1 MTMKKNNT
9 FEEFA
14 AALAEGD
21 SFAIFPHVDP
31 DGDALGASVALA
43 LALFSIGKNVKILID
58 EAENGGFDIKEELLF
73 IDGKKQFFTVDS
85 SFVAEKT
92 YGIMMDCGEI
102 SRISGR
108 SNRDEV
114 FKKCNKTFCLD
125 HHASSTPLADFNV
138 IVPETAAT
146 CQLIWELFKA
156 LKKYGLIVDK
166 AMAEAVYVGILTDTG
181 GFRYSNTSA
190 ETHIIA
196 SEIFALGADHY
207 AISKQVFESNPLR
220 SMELKFAAMGVADFS
235 CGNRV
240 AITYVDSKMLKSAGA
255 TLKDSDGIVE
265 ELRNIDSV
273 EVACLCKEQADG
285 SVKVSMRSKTSVD
298 VSKIGMKFSGGG
310 HKRAAGCTIQKPIA
324 EAVKLMKSELKAA
337 VEAEYSGII
346 NINKSQNMT
355 SHDVVA
361 IIRKKLGI
369 KRVGH
374 TGTLDPMAT
383 GVLPVA
389 IGNAT
394 RFIEYLDKDAKTYVA
409 GVKLG
414 IMTDTL
420 DIWGE
425 RLDERSNSSKI
436 DLDAELI
443 SKAIQR
449 FKGVIEQEPP
459 MYSAIKVDGQKLYE
473 YARKQQEVEI
483 PTRQVVIFD
492 IEYIDKGN
500 KKCLEKLTGITDEIV
515 GARDE
520 LNGNGD
526 DTTNLI
532 AGPNNIRPD
541 DESDFYIRVE
551 CSRGTYIR
559 SLIRDI
565 GRELATDAVMSFLVR
580 TKSGEFSITD
590 ACNIDYIKTLE
601 AKVIKE
607 FIDPIDSKINY
618 MGSIILNASDS
629 IKFQNG
635 GKVSLNNIQKEEP
648 EISYSNGNKD
658 VYLIYESTANDFL
671 GTGRIVEGKYLKAEK
686 VLPR

>member
-9 FEEFA
+9 FQEFA
-14 AALAEGD
+14 AALVEGD
-21 SFAIFPHVDP
+21 EFAIFPHVDP

-43 LALFSIGKNVKILID
+43 LALSSIDKNVKILID
-58 EAENGGFDIKEELLF
+58 EAEDGGLDIKEELLF

-85 SFVAEKT
+85 SFVAENT

-108 SNRDEV
+108 LNRDEV
-114 FKKCNKTFCLD
+114 FKKCNKIFCLD

-138 IVPETAAT
+138 IIPETAAT
-146 CQLIWELFKA
+146 CQLVWQLFKA
-156 LKKYGLIVDK
+156 LQKYGLIVDK

-196 SEIFALGADHY
+196 SEIFSLGADHY

-220 SMELKFAAMGVADFS
+220 SMKLKFAAMGVADFS

-285 SVKVSMRSKTSVD
+285 SIKVSMRSKTSID

-310 HKRAAGCTIQKPIA
+310 HKRAAGCTIHKPIA

-369 KRVGH
+369 KKVGH

-394 RFIEYLDKDAKTYVA
+394 RFIEYLDKDVKTYVA

-414 IMTDTL
+414 MMTDTL

-425 RLDERSNSSKI
+425 VDPDSRNSNKI
-436 DLDAELI
+436 DFDTELI
-443 SKAIQR
+443 IKTIQK

-459 MYSAIKVDGQKLYE
+459 MYSAIKVDGKKLYE
-473 YARKQQEVEI
+473 YARNEQEVEI
-483 PTRQVVIFD
+483 PTRQVKIFD

-500 KKCLEKLTGITDEIV
+500 KKYLEELTGIRT
-515 GARDE
+515 E
-520 LNGNGD
+520 LTSTCD
-526 DTTNLI
+526 DPSSMI
-532 AGPNNIRPD
+532 AGTKNIRPD
-541 DESDFYIRVE
+541 DESDFYIKVK
-551 CSRGTYIR
+551 CSRGTYVR

-565 GRELATDAVMSFLVR
+565 GRELGADAVMSFLVR
-580 TKSGEFSITD
+580 TKSGEFSIRD
-590 ACNIDYIKTLE
+590 ACNIDDIKTLD
-601 AKVIKE
+601 AKEIKD
-607 FIDPIDSKINY
+607 FIAPMDSKINY
-618 MGSIILNASDS
+618 MGSIILNTSDS

-635 GKVSLNNIQKEEP
+635 GKVSLKNIQKEETR
-648 EISYSNGNKD
+648 ISSSNEDGD

-671 GTGRIVEGKYLKAEK
+671 GTGRIIEGKYLKTEK

>member
-14 AALAEGD
+14 AALVAGD
-21 SFAIFPHVDP
+21 EFAIFPHVDP

-43 LALFSIGKNVKILID
+43 LALSSIGKNVKILID
-58 EAENGGFDIKEELLF
+58 EAEDGGLDIKEELLF
-73 IDGKKQFFTVDS
+73 IDGEKQFFTVDS
-85 SFVAEKT
+85 SFVDEKT
-92 YGIMMDCGEI
+92 YGVMMDCGEI
-102 SRISGR
+102 SRIAGR

-114 FKKCNKTFCLD
+114 FKKCSKTFCLD

-138 IVPETAAT
+138 IRPETAAT
-146 CQLIWELFKA
+146 CQLVWHLFEA
-156 LKKYGLIVDK
+156 LQKYGLIVDK

-220 SMELKFAAMGVADFS
+220 SMKLKFAAMGVTDFS

-285 SVKVSMRSKTSVD
+285 SVKVSMRSKTSID

-310 HKRAAGCTIQKPIA
+310 HKRAAGCTIHKPIA
-324 EAVKLMKSELKAA
+324 EAVKMMKSELKAA
-337 VEAEYSGII
+337 VEAECSGII
-346 NINKSQNMT
+346 NINKSPNMT

-369 KRVGH
+369 KKVGH

-420 DIWGE
+420 DVWGE
-425 RLDERSNSSKI
+425 SVHDSRNINKI
-436 DLDAELI
+436 DFDTELI
-443 SKAIQR
+443 IKTIQK

-459 MYSAIKVDGQKLYE
+459 MYSAIKVDGKKLYE
-473 YARKQQEVEI
+473 YARKEQEVEI
-483 PTRQVVIFD
+483 PKRQIEIFD
-492 IEYIDKGN
+492 IEYIDN
-500 KKCLEKLTGITDEIV
+500 DKKKYLNEWTGCADEVTGI
-515 GARDE
+515 RS
-520 LNGNGD
+520 D
-526 DTTNLI
+526 D
-532 AGPNNIRPD
+532 D
-541 DESDFYIRVE
+541 SDFYIRVE

-565 GRELATDAVMSFLVR
+565 GCELGTDAVMSFLVR
-580 TKSGEFSITD
+580 TKSGEFSISD
-590 ACNIDYIKTLE
+590 AWDIDE
-601 AKVIKE
+601 IKE
-607 FIDPIDSKINY
+607 LDSNQIKNLIVPIDSKINN
-618 MGSIILNASDS
+618 MGRILLEDSDS

-635 GKVSLNNIQKEEP
+635 GKVSLKNIKREEV
-648 EISYSNGNKD
+648 ETSSQDKD
-658 VYLIYESTANDFL
+658 RILYLIYDSLNKDFL
-671 GTGRIVEGKYLKAEK
+671 GTGRIVDGKYLKTEK

>member
-1 MTMKKNNT
+1 MTMKKTNT

-14 AALAEGD
+14 AALVEGD
-21 SFAIFPHVDP
+21 EFAIFPHVDP

-43 LALFSIGKNVKILID
+43 LALSSIDKNVKILID
-58 EAENGGFDIKEELLF
+58 EAEDGGLDIKEELLF

-85 SFVAEKT
+85 SFVAENT

-138 IVPETAAT
+138 IIPETAAT
-146 CQLIWELFKA
+146 CQLVWQLFKA
-156 LKKYGLIVDK
+156 LQKYGLIVDK

-196 SEIFALGADHY
+196 SEIFSLGADHY

-220 SMELKFAAMGVADFS
+220 SMKLKFAAMGVADFS

-285 SVKVSMRSKTSVD
+285 SVKVSMRSKTSID

-310 HKRAAGCTIQKPIA
+310 HKRAAGCTIHKPIA
-324 EAVKLMKSELKAA
+324 EAVKMMKSELKAA
-337 VEAEYSGII
+337 VEAECSGII
-346 NINKSQNMT
+346 NINKSPNMT

-369 KRVGH
+369 KKVGH

-420 DIWGE
+420 DVWGE
-425 RLDERSNSSKI
+425 SVHDSRYINKI
-436 DLDAELI
+436 DFDTELI
-443 SKAIQR
+443 IKTIQK

-459 MYSAIKVDGQKLYE
+459 MYSAIKVDGKKLYE
-473 YARKQQEVEI
+473 YARKEEEVEI
-483 PTRQVVIFD
+483 PKRKIKIFD

-500 KKCLEKLTGITDEIV
+500 KKYLEELTGIRT
-515 GARDE
+515 E
-520 LNGNGD
+520 LTGIAD
-526 DTTNLI
+526 DPSSMI
-532 AGPNNIRPD
+532 AGTKNIRPD

-551 CSRGTYIR
+551 CSRGTYVR

-565 GRELATDAVMSFLVR
+565 GRELGTDAVMSYLVR
-580 TKSGEFSITD
+580 TKSGEFSIRD
-590 ACNIDYIKTLE
+590 ASNIDE
-601 AKVIKE
+601 IKE
-607 FIDPIDSKINY
+607 LDLNKIKDFIVPIDSKINY
-618 MGSIILNASDS
+618 MGRILLEDSDS

-635 GKVSLNNIQKEEP
+635 GKVSLNNIQKEETK
-648 EISYSNGNKD
+648 ISSSNGNED
-658 VYLIYESTANDFL
+658 ENIYLIYESIANDFL
-671 GTGRIVEGKYLKAEK
+671 GTGRIVDGKYLKAEK

>member
-1 MTMKKNNT
+1 MTMKKTNT

-14 AALAEGD
+14 AALVEGD
-21 SFAIFPHVDP
+21 EFAIFPHVDP

-43 LALFSIGKNVKILID
+43 LALSSIGKNVKILID
-58 EAENGGFDIKEELLF
+58 EAEDGGLDIKEELLF
-73 IDGKKQFFTVDS
+73 IDGKKQFFTVYS
-85 SFVAEKT
+85 SFVDEKT
-92 YGIMMDCGEI
+92 YGVMMDCGEI
-102 SRISGR
+102 SRIAGR
-108 SNRDEV
+108 SNRDQV

-138 IVPETAAT
+138 IIPETAAT
-146 CQLIWELFKA
+146 CQLVWQLFKA
-156 LKKYGLIVDK
+156 LQKYGLIVDK

-207 AISKQVFESNPLR
+207 AISKQVFESNPFR
-220 SMELKFAAMGVADFS
+220 SMKLKFAAMGVANFS

-273 EVACLCKEQADG
+273 EIACLCKEQADG
-285 SVKVSMRSKTSVD
+285 SVKVSMRSKTSID

-310 HKRAAGCTIQKPIA
+310 HKRAAGCTIHKPIA
-324 EAVKLMKSELKAA
+324 EAVKMMKSELKAA
-337 VEAEYSGII
+337 VEAECSGII
-346 NINKSQNMT
+346 NINKSPNMT

-369 KRVGH
+369 KKVGH

-420 DIWGE
+420 DVWGE
-425 RLDERSNSSKI
+425 SVRDSRNINKI
-436 DLDAELI
+436 DFDTELI
-443 SKAIQR
+443 IKTIQK

-459 MYSAIKVDGQKLYE
+459 MYSAIKVDGKKLYE
-473 YARKQQEVEI
+473 YARKEEEVEI
-483 PTRQVVIFD
+483 PKRKIKIFD

-500 KKCLEKLTGITDEIV
+500 KKYLEELTGIRT
-515 GARDE
+515 E
-520 LNGNGD
+520 LTGIAD
-526 DTTNLI
+526 DPSSMI
-532 AGPNNIRPD
+532 AGTKNIRPD

-551 CSRGTYIR
+551 CSRGTYVR

-565 GRELATDAVMSFLVR
+565 GRELGTDAVMSYLVR
-580 TKSGEFSITD
+580 TKSGEFSIRD
-590 ACNIDYIKTLE
+590 ASNIDE
-601 AKVIKE
+601 IKE
-607 FIDPIDSKINY
+607 LDLNKIKDFIVPIDSKINY
-618 MGSIILNASDS
+618 MGRILLEDSDS

-635 GKVSLNNIQKEEP
+635 GKVSLNNIQKEETK
-648 EISYSNGNKD
+648 ISSSNGNED
-658 VYLIYESTANDFL
+658 ENIYLIYESIANDFL
-671 GTGRIVEGKYLKAEK
+671 GTGRIVDGKYLKAEK

>member
-1 MTMKKNNT
+1 MTMKKTNT

-14 AALAEGD
+14 AALVEGD
-21 SFAIFPHVDP
+21 EFAIFPHVDP

-43 LALFSIGKNVKILID
+43 LALSSIGKNVKILID
-58 EAENGGFDIKEELLF
+58 EAEDGGFDIKEELLF
-73 IDGKKQFFTVDS
+73 IDGEKQFFTVDS
-85 SFVAEKT
+85 SFVDEKT
-92 YGIMMDCGEI
+92 YGVMMDCGEI
-102 SRISGR
+102 SRIAGR

-114 FKKCNKTFCLD
+114 FKKCSKTFCLD

-138 IVPETAAT
+138 IIPETAAT
-146 CQLIWELFKA
+146 CQLVWQLFKA
-156 LKKYGLIVDK
+156 LQKYGLIVDK

-220 SMELKFAAMGVADFS
+220 SMKLKFAAMGVANFS

-285 SVKVSMRSKTSVD
+285 SVKVSMRSKTSID

-310 HKRAAGCTIQKPIA
+310 HKRAAGCTIHKPIA
-324 EAVKLMKSELKAA
+324 EAVKMMKSELKAA
-337 VEAEYSGII
+337 VEAECSGII
-346 NINKSQNMT
+346 NINKSPNMT

-369 KRVGH
+369 KKVGH

-420 DIWGE
+420 DVWGE
-425 RLDERSNSSKI
+425 SVHDSRNINKI
-436 DLDAELI
+436 DFDTELI
-443 SKAIQR
+443 IKTIQK

-459 MYSAIKVDGQKLYE
+459 MYSAIKVDGKKLYE
-473 YARKQQEVEI
+473 YARKEEEVEI
-483 PTRQVVIFD
+483 PKRKIKIFD

-500 KKCLEKLTGITDEIV
+500 KKYLEELTGIRT
-515 GARDE
+515 E
-520 LNGNGD
+520 LTGIAD
-526 DTTNLI
+526 DPSSMI
-532 AGPNNIRPD
+532 AGTKNIRPD

-551 CSRGTYIR
+551 CSRGTYVR

-565 GRELATDAVMSFLVR
+565 GRELGTDAVMSYLVR
-580 TKSGEFSITD
+580 TKSGEFSIRD
-590 ACNIDYIKTLE
+590 ASNIDE
-601 AKVIKE
+601 IKE
-607 FIDPIDSKINY
+607 LDLNKIKDFIVPIDSKINY
-618 MGSIILNASDS
+618 MGRILLEDSDS

-635 GKVSLNNIQKEEP
+635 GKVSLNNIQKEETK
-648 EISYSNGNKD
+648 ISSSNGNED
-658 VYLIYESTANDFL
+658 ENIYLIYESIANDFL
-671 GTGRIVEGKYLKAEK
+671 GTGRIVDGKYLKTEK

>member
-1 MTMKKNNT
+1 MTMKKTNT
-9 FEEFA
+9 FEEVA
-14 AALAEGD
+14 AALVEGD
-21 SFAIFPHVDP
+21 EFAIFPHVDP

-43 LALFSIGKNVKILID
+43 LALSSVGKNVKILID
-58 EAENGGFDIKEELLF
+58 EAEDGGLDIKEELLF
-73 IDGKKQFFTVDS
+73 IDGKKQFFTVYS
-85 SFVAEKT
+85 SFVDEKT
-92 YGIMMDCGEI
+92 YGVMMDCGEI
-102 SRISGR
+102 SRIAGR

-114 FKKCNKTFCLD
+114 FKKCSKTFCLD

-138 IVPETAAT
+138 IIPETAAT
-146 CQLIWELFKA
+146 CQLVWQLFKA
-156 LKKYGLIVDK
+156 LQKYGLIVDK

-220 SMELKFAAMGVADFS
+220 SMKLKFAAMGVADFS

-285 SVKVSMRSKTSVD
+285 SVKVSMRSKTSID

-310 HKRAAGCTIQKPIA
+310 HKRAAGCTIHKPIA
-324 EAVKLMKSELKAA
+324 EAVKMMKSELKAA
-337 VEAEYSGII
+337 VEAECSGII
-346 NINKSQNMT
+346 NINKSPNMT

-369 KRVGH
+369 KKVGH

-420 DIWGE
+420 DVWGE
-425 RLDERSNSSKI
+425 SVHDSRNINKI
-436 DLDAELI
+436 DFDTELI
-443 SKAIQR
+443 IKTIQK

-459 MYSAIKVDGQKLYE
+459 MYSAIKVDGKKLYE
-473 YARKQQEVEI
+473 YARKEEEVEI
-483 PTRQVVIFD
+483 PKRKIKIFD

-500 KKCLEKLTGITDEIV
+500 KKYLEELTGIRT
-515 GARDE
+515 E
-520 LNGNGD
+520 LTGIAD
-526 DTTNLI
+526 DPSSMI
-532 AGPNNIRPD
+532 AGTKNIRPD

-551 CSRGTYIR
+551 CSRGTYVR

-565 GRELATDAVMSFLVR
+565 GRELGTDAVMSYLVR
-580 TKSGEFSITD
+580 TKSGEFSIRD
-590 ACNIDYIKTLE
+590 ASNIDE
-601 AKVIKE
+601 IKE
-607 FIDPIDSKINY
+607 LDLNKIKDFIVPIDSKINY
-618 MGSIILNASDS
+618 MGRILLEDSDS

-635 GKVSLNNIQKEEP
+635 GKVSLNNIQKEETK
-648 EISYSNGNKD
+648 ISSSNGNED
-658 VYLIYESTANDFL
+658 ENIYLIYESIANDFL
-671 GTGRIVEGKYLKAEK
+671 GTGRIVDGKYLKAEK

>member
-1 MTMKKNNT
+1 MTMKKTNT

-14 AALAEGD
+14 AALVEGD
-21 SFAIFPHVDP
+21 EFAIFPHVDP

-43 LALFSIGKNVKILID
+43 LALSSIGKNVKILID
-58 EAENGGFDIKEELLF
+58 EAEDGGLDIKEELLF
-73 IDGKKQFFTVDS
+73 IDGKKQFFTVYS
-85 SFVAEKT
+85 SFVDEKT
-92 YGIMMDCGEI
+92 YGVMMDCGEI
-102 SRISGR
+102 SRIAGR
-108 SNRDEV
+108 SNRDQV

-138 IVPETAAT
+138 IIPETAAT
-146 CQLIWELFKA
+146 CQLVWQLFKA
-156 LKKYGLIVDK
+156 LQKYGLIVDK

-220 SMELKFAAMGVADFS
+220 SMKLKFAAMGVANFS

-273 EVACLCKEQADG
+273 EIACLCKEQADG
-285 SVKVSMRSKTSVD
+285 SVKVSMRSKTSID

-310 HKRAAGCTIQKPIA
+310 HKRAAGCTIHKPIA
-324 EAVKLMKSELKAA
+324 EAVKMMKSELKAA
-337 VEAEYSGII
+337 VEAECSGII
-346 NINKSQNMT
+346 NINKSPNMT

-369 KRVGH
+369 KKVGH

-420 DIWGE
+420 DVWGE
-425 RLDERSNSSKI
+425 SVRDSRNINKI
-436 DLDAELI
+436 DFDTELI
-443 SKAIQR
+443 IKTIQK

-459 MYSAIKVDGQKLYE
+459 MYSAIKVDGKKLYE
-473 YARKQQEVEI
+473 YARKEEEVEI
-483 PTRQVVIFD
+483 PKRKIKIFD

-500 KKCLEKLTGITDEIV
+500 KKYLEELTGIRT
-515 GARDE
+515 E
-520 LNGNGD
+520 LTGIAD
-526 DTTNLI
+526 DPSSMI
-532 AGPNNIRPD
+532 AGTKNIRPD

-551 CSRGTYIR
+551 CSRGTYVR

-565 GRELATDAVMSFLVR
+565 GRELGTDAVMSYLVR
-580 TKSGEFSITD
+580 TKSGEFSIRD
-590 ACNIDYIKTLE
+590 ASNIDE
-601 AKVIKE
+601 IKE
-607 FIDPIDSKINY
+607 LDLNKIKDFIVPIDSKINY
-618 MGSIILNASDS
+618 MGRILLEDSDS

-635 GKVSLNNIQKEEP
+635 GKVSLNNIQKEETK
-648 EISYSNGNKD
+648 ISSSNGNED
-658 VYLIYESTANDFL
+658 ENIYLIYESIANDFL
-671 GTGRIVEGKYLKAEK
+671 GTGRIVDGKYLKAEK

>member
-1 MTMKKNNT
+1 MTMKKTNT

-14 AALAEGD
+14 AALVEGD
-21 SFAIFPHVDP
+21 EFAIFPHVDP

-43 LALFSIGKNVKILID
+43 LALSSVGKNVKILID
-58 EAENGGFDIKEELLF
+58 EAEDGGLDIKEELLF
-73 IDGKKQFFTVDS
+73 IDGKKQFFTVYS
-85 SFVAEKT
+85 SFVDEKT
-92 YGIMMDCGEI
+92 YGVMMDCGEI
-102 SRISGR
+102 SRIAGR
-108 SNRDEV
+108 SNRDQV

-138 IVPETAAT
+138 IIPETAAT
-146 CQLIWELFKA
+146 CQLVWQLFKA
-156 LKKYGLIVDK
+156 LQKYGLIVDK

-220 SMELKFAAMGVADFS
+220 SMKLKFAAMGVADFS

-285 SVKVSMRSKTSVD
+285 SVKVSMRSKTSID

-310 HKRAAGCTIQKPIA
+310 HKRAAGCTIHKPIA
-324 EAVKLMKSELKAA
+324 EAVKMMKSELKAA
-337 VEAEYSGII
+337 VEAECSGII
-346 NINKSQNMT
+346 NINKSPNMT

-369 KRVGH
+369 KKVGH

-420 DIWGE
+420 DVWGE
-425 RLDERSNSSKI
+425 SVHDSRNINKI
-436 DLDAELI
+436 DFDTELI
-443 SKAIQR
+443 IKTIQK

-459 MYSAIKVDGQKLYE
+459 MYSAIKVDGKKLYE
-473 YARKQQEVEI
+473 YARKEEEVEI
-483 PTRQVVIFD
+483 PKRKIKIFD

-500 KKCLEKLTGITDEIV
+500 KKYLEELTGIRT
-515 GARDE
+515 E
-520 LNGNGD
+520 LTGIAD
-526 DTTNLI
+526 DPSSMI
-532 AGPNNIRPD
+532 AGTKNIRPD
-541 DESDFYIRVE
+541 DKSDFYIRVE
-551 CSRGTYIR
+551 CSRGTYVR

-565 GRELATDAVMSFLVR
+565 GRELGTDAVMSYLVR
-580 TKSGEFSITD
+580 TKSGEFSIRD
-590 ACNIDYIKTLE
+590 ASNIDE
-601 AKVIKE
+601 IKE
-607 FIDPIDSKINY
+607 LDLNKIKDFIVPIDSKINY
-618 MGSIILNASDS
+618 MGRILLEDSDS

-635 GKVSLNNIQKEEP
+635 GKVSLNNIQKEETK
-648 EISYSNGNKD
+648 ISSSNGNED
-658 VYLIYESTANDFL
+658 ENIYLIYESIANDFL
-671 GTGRIVEGKYLKAEK
+671 GTGRIVDGKYLKAEK

>member
-1 MTMKKNNT
+1 MRMKKNNT

-14 AALAEGD
+14 AALVEGD
-21 SFAIFPHVDP
+21 KFAIFPHVDP

-43 LALFSIGKNVKILID
+43 LALSSIGKNVKILID
-58 EAENGGFDIKEELLF
+58 EAEDGSLDIKEELLF
-73 IDGKKQFFTVDS
+73 IDGKKQFFTVYS
-85 SFVAEKT
+85 SFVDEKT
-92 YGIMMDCGEI
+92 YGVMMDCGEI
-102 SRISGR
+102 SRIAGR
-108 SNRDEV
+108 SNRDQV

-138 IVPETAAT
+138 IIPETAAT
-146 CQLIWELFKA
+146 CQLVWQLFKA
-156 LKKYGLIVDK
+156 LQKYGLIVDK

-220 SMELKFAAMGVADFS
+220 SMKLKFAAMGVANFS

-273 EVACLCKEQADG
+273 EIACLCKEQADG
-285 SVKVSMRSKTSVD
+285 SVKVSMRSKTSID

-310 HKRAAGCTIQKPIA
+310 HKRAAGCTIHKPIA
-324 EAVKLMKSELKAA
+324 EAVKMMKSELKAA
-337 VEAEYSGII
+337 VEAECSGII
-346 NINKSQNMT
+346 NINKAPNMT

-361 IIRKKLGI
+361 IIRKKLGV

-420 DIWGE
+420 DVWGE
-425 RLDERSNSSKI
+425 SVHDSRNINKI
-436 DLDAELI
+436 DFDTELI
-443 SKAIQR
+443 IKTIQK

-459 MYSAIKVDGQKLYE
+459 MYSAIKVDGKKLYE
-473 YARKQQEVEI
+473 YARKEEEVEI
-483 PTRQVVIFD
+483 PKRKIKIFD

-500 KKCLEKLTGITDEIV
+500 KEYLEKLTGIRT
-515 GARDE
+515 E
-520 LNGNGD
+520 LTGIAD
-526 DTTNLI
+526 DPSSMI
-532 AGPNNIRPD
+532 AGTKNIRPD

-551 CSRGTYIR
+551 CSRGTYVR

-565 GRELATDAVMSFLVR
+565 GRELGTDAVMSYLVR
-580 TKSGEFSITD
+580 TKSGEFSIRD
-590 ACNIDYIKTLE
+590 ASNIDE
-601 AKVIKE
+601 IKE
-607 FIDPIDSKINY
+607 LDLNKIKDFIVPIDSKINY
-618 MGSIILNASDS
+618 MGRILLEDSDS

-635 GKVSLNNIQKEEP
+635 GKVSLNNIQKEETK
-648 EISYSNGNKD
+648 ISSSNGNED
-658 VYLIYESTANDFL
+658 ENIYLIYESIANDFL
-671 GTGRIVEGKYLKAEK
+671 GTGRIVDGKYLKAEK

>member
-1 MTMKKNNT
+1 MTMKKTNT

-14 AALAEGD
+14 AALVEGD
-21 SFAIFPHVDP
+21 EFAIFPHVDP

-43 LALFSIGKNVKILID
+43 LALSSIDKNVKILID
-58 EAENGGFDIKEELLF
+58 EAEDGGLDIKEELLF

-85 SFVAEKT
+85 SFVAENT

-138 IVPETAAT
+138 IIPETAAT
-146 CQLIWELFKA
+146 CQLVWQLFKA
-156 LKKYGLIVDK
+156 LQKYGLIVDK

-196 SEIFALGADHY
+196 SEIFSLGADHY

-220 SMELKFAAMGVADFS
+220 SMKLKFAAMGVADFS

-285 SVKVSMRSKTSVD
+285 SVKVSMRSKTSID

-310 HKRAAGCTIQKPIA
+310 HKRAAGCTIHKPIA
-324 EAVKLMKSELKAA
+324 EAVKMMKSELKAA
-337 VEAEYSGII
+337 VEAECSGII
-346 NINKSQNMT
+346 NINKSPNMT

-369 KRVGH
+369 KKVGH

-420 DIWGE
+420 DVWGE
-425 RLDERSNSSKI
+425 SVHDSRNINKI
-436 DLDAELI
+436 DFDTELI
-443 SKAIQR
+443 IKTIQK

-459 MYSAIKVDGQKLYE
+459 MYSAIKVDGKKLYE
-473 YARKQQEVEI
+473 YARKEEEVEI
-483 PTRQVVIFD
+483 PKRKIKIFD

-500 KKCLEKLTGITDEIV
+500 KKYLEELTGIRT
-515 GARDE
+515 E
-520 LNGNGD
+520 LTGIAD
-526 DTTNLI
+526 DPSSMI
-532 AGPNNIRPD
+532 AGTKNIRPD

-551 CSRGTYIR
+551 CSRGTYVR

-565 GRELATDAVMSFLVR
+565 GRELGTDAVMSYLVR
-580 TKSGEFSITD
+580 TKSGEFSIRD
-590 ACNIDYIKTLE
+590 ASNIDE
-601 AKVIKE
+601 IKE
-607 FIDPIDSKINY
+607 LDLNKIKDFIVPIDSKINY
-618 MGSIILNASDS
+618 MGRILLEDSDS

-635 GKVSLNNIQKEEP
+635 GKVSLNNIQKEETK
-648 EISYSNGNKD
+648 ISSSNGNED
-658 VYLIYESTANDFL
+658 ENIYLIYESIANDFL
-671 GTGRIVEGKYLKAEK
+671 GTGRIVDGKYLKTEK

>member
-1 MTMKKNNT
+1 MKKKNNT
-9 FEEFA
+9 FDEFA
-14 AALAEGD
+14 VALIEGED
-21 SFAIFPHVDP
+21 FVIFPHVDP
-31 DGDALGASVALA
+31 DGDALGSSVAIALA
-43 LALFSIGKNVKILID
+43 LSSLGKKVKILID

-73 IDGKKQFFTVDS
+73 IDGEKQFFTIDS

-102 SRISGR
+102 SRISGK

-114 FKKCNKTFCLD
+114 FQKCNKTFCID

-138 IVPETAAT
+138 IIPETAAT
-146 CQLIWELFKA
+146 CQLVWQLFKA
-156 LKKYGLIVDK
+156 LQKYDLKIDK
-166 AMAEAVYVGILTDTG
+166 LMAEAVYVGLLTDTG

-196 SEIFALGADHY
+196 SEIFRLGADHY

-220 SMELKFAAMGVADFS
+220 SMKLKFAAMGVADFS
-235 CGNRV
+235 CGNRI
-240 AITYVDSKMLKSAGA
+240 AITYVDSNMLKSAGA

-273 EVACLCKEQADG
+273 EVACLCKEQSDG
-285 SVKVSMRSKTSVD
+285 SVKVSMRSKSAID
-298 VSKIGMKFSGGG
+298 VAKIGMKFSGGG

-324 EAVKLMKSELKAA
+324 EAVKLMKSELRSA

-346 NINKSQNMT
+346 NINKAPNMT

-394 RFIEYLDKDAKTYVA
+394 RFIEYLDKDSKTYVA

-414 IMTDTL
+414 MMTDTL

-425 RLDERSNSSKI
+425 VDPGSRNSNKI
-436 DLDAELI
+436 DLDAALI
-443 SKAIQR
+443 SKAIQK

-459 MYSAIKVDGQKLYE
+459 MYSAIKVEGKKLYE
-473 YARKQQEVEI
+473 YARKNEEVEI
-483 PTRQVVIFD
+483 PIRKVEIFD

-500 KKCLEKLTGITDEIV
+500 KEYLEELV
-515 GARDE
+515 GLRTE
-520 LNGNGD
+520 LNGID
-526 DTTNLI
+526 DDSI
-532 AGPNNIRPD
+532 SMISGAKNIKPD

-565 GRELATDAVMSFLVR
+565 GRELAIDAVMSFLVR
-580 TKSGEFSITD
+580 TKSGEFSISD
-590 ACNIDYIKTLE
+590 ACNIDE
-601 AKVIKE
+601 IKE
-607 FIDPIDSKINY
+607 LDSNKIKDFIVPIDSKINN
-618 MGSIILNASDS
+618 MGSILLNDSDS

-635 GKVSLNNIQKEEP
+635 GKVSLNNLKREEA
-648 EISYSNGNKD
+648 ETSSQDDERNT
-658 VYLIYESTANDFL
+658 YLIYNSLNRDFL
-671 GTGRIVEGKYLKAEK
+671 GTGRIVDEKYLKAEK

>member
-14 AALAEGD
+14 AALVEGD
-21 SFAIFPHVDP
+21 EFAIFPHVDP

-43 LALFSIGKNVKILID
+43 LALSSIGKNVKILID
-58 EAENGGFDIKEELLF
+58 EAEDGGLDIKEELLF
-73 IDGKKQFFTVDS
+73 IDGKKQFFTVYS
-85 SFVAEKT
+85 SFVDEKT
-92 YGIMMDCGEI
+92 YGVMMDCGEI
-102 SRISGR
+102 SRIAGR
-108 SNRDEV
+108 SNRDQV

-138 IVPETAAT
+138 IIPETAAT
-146 CQLIWELFKA
+146 CQLVWQIFKA
-156 LKKYGLIVDK
+156 LQKYGLIVDK

-220 SMELKFAAMGVADFS
+220 SMKLKFAAMGVADFS

-285 SVKVSMRSKTSVD
+285 SVKVSMRSKTSID

-310 HKRAAGCTIQKPIA
+310 HKRAAGCTIHKPIA
-324 EAVKLMKSELKAA
+324 EAVKMMKSELKAA
-337 VEAEYSGII
+337 VEAKCSGII
-346 NINKSQNMT
+346 NINKSPNMT

-369 KRVGH
+369 KKVGH

-420 DIWGE
+420 DVWGE
-425 RLDERSNSSKI
+425 SVHDSRNINKI
-436 DLDAELI
+436 DFDTELI
-443 SKAIQR
+443 IETIQK

-459 MYSAIKVDGQKLYE
+459 MYSAIKVDGKKLYE
-473 YARKQQEVEI
+473 YARREEEVEI
-483 PTRQVVIFD
+483 PKRKIKIFD

-500 KKCLEKLTGITDEIV
+500 KKYLEELTGIRT
-515 GARDE
+515 E
-520 LNGNGD
+520 LTGIAD
-526 DTTNLI
+526 DPSSMI
-532 AGPNNIRPD
+532 AGTKNIRPD

-551 CSRGTYIR
+551 CSRGTYVR

-565 GRELATDAVMSFLVR
+565 GRELGTDAVMSYLVR
-580 TKSGEFSITD
+580 TKSGEFSIRD
-590 ACNIDYIKTLE
+590 ASNIDE
-601 AKVIKE
+601 IKE
-607 FIDPIDSKINY
+607 LDLNKIKDFIVPIDSKINY
-618 MGSIILNASDS
+618 MGRILLEDSDS

-635 GKVSLNNIQKEEP
+635 GKVSLNNIQKEETK
-648 EISYSNGNKD
+648 ISSSNGNED
-658 VYLIYESTANDFL
+658 ENIYLIYESIANDFL
-671 GTGRIVEGKYLKAEK
+671 GTGRIVDGKYLKAEK

>member
-14 AALAEGD
+14 AALVEGD
-21 SFAIFPHVDP
+21 EFAIFPHVDP

-43 LALFSIGKNVKILID
+43 LALSSIGKNVKILID
-58 EAENGGFDIKEELLF
+58 EAEDGGLDIKEELLF
-73 IDGKKQFFTVDS
+73 IDGKKQFFTVYS
-85 SFVAEKT
+85 SFVDEKT
-92 YGIMMDCGEI
+92 YGVMMDCGKI
-102 SRISGR
+102 SRIAGR
-108 SNRDEV
+108 SNRDQV

-138 IVPETAAT
+138 IIPETAAT
-146 CQLIWELFKA
+146 CQLVWQLFKA
-156 LKKYGLIVDK
+156 LQKYGLIVDK

-220 SMELKFAAMGVADFS
+220 SMKLKFAAMGVADFS

-285 SVKVSMRSKTSVD
+285 SVKVSMRSKTSID

-310 HKRAAGCTIQKPIA
+310 HKRAAGCTIHKPIA

-346 NINKSQNMT
+346 NINKAPNMT

-361 IIRKKLGI
+361 IIRSKLGI

-394 RFIEYLDKDAKTYVA
+394 RFIEYLDKDVKTYVA

-414 IMTDTL
+414 MMTDTL

-425 RLDERSNSSKI
+425 VDPDSRDSNKI
-436 DLDAELI
+436 YFDTELI
-443 SKAIQR
+443 IKAIQK

-459 MYSAIKVDGQKLYE
+459 MYSAIKVDGKKLYE
-473 YARKQQEVEI
+473 YARKEEEVEI
-483 PTRQVVIFD
+483 PKRKIKIFD

-500 KKCLEKLTGITDEIV
+500 KKYLEELTGIRT
-515 GARDE
+515 E
-520 LNGNGD
+520 LTGIAD
-526 DTTNLI
+526 DLSSMI
-532 AGPNNIRPD
+532 AGTKNIRPD

-551 CSRGTYIR
+551 CSRGTYVR

-565 GRELATDAVMSFLVR
+565 GRELGTDAVMSYLVR
-580 TKSGEFSITD
+580 TKSGEFSIRD
-590 ACNIDYIKTLE
+590 ASNIDE
-601 AKVIKE
+601 IKE
-607 FIDPIDSKINY
+607 LDLNKIKDFIVPIDSKINY
-618 MGSIILNASDS
+618 MGRILLEDSDS

-635 GKVSLNNIQKEEP
+635 GKVSLNNIQKEETK
-648 EISYSNGNKD
+648 ISSSNGNED
-658 VYLIYESTANDFL
+658 ENIYLIYESIANDFL
-671 GTGRIVEGKYLKAEK
+671 GTGRIVDEKYLKAEK

>member
-1 MTMKKNNT
+1 MKKTNT

-14 AALAEGD
+14 AALVEGD
-21 SFAIFPHVDP
+21 EFAIFPHVDP

-43 LALFSIGKNVKILID
+43 LALSSIDKNVKILID
-58 EAENGGFDIKEELLF
+58 EAEDGGLDIKEELLF

-85 SFVAEKT
+85 SFVAENT

-138 IVPETAAT
+138 IIPETAAT
-146 CQLIWELFKA
+146 CQLVWQLFKA
-156 LKKYGLIVDK
+156 LQKYGLIVDK

-196 SEIFALGADHY
+196 SEIFSLGADHY

-220 SMELKFAAMGVADFS
+220 SMKLKFAAMGVADFS

-285 SVKVSMRSKTSVD
+285 SVKVSMRSKTSID

-310 HKRAAGCTIQKPIA
+310 HKRAAGCTIHKPIA
-324 EAVKLMKSELKAA
+324 EAVKMMKSELKAA
-337 VEAEYSGII
+337 VEAECSGII
-346 NINKSQNMT
+346 NINKSPNMT

-369 KRVGH
+369 KKVGH

-420 DIWGE
+420 DVWGE
-425 RLDERSNSSKI
+425 SVHDSRNINKI
-436 DLDAELI
+436 DFDTELI
-443 SKAIQR
+443 IKTIQK

-459 MYSAIKVDGQKLYE
+459 MYSAIKVDGKKLYE
-473 YARKQQEVEI
+473 YARKEEEVEI
-483 PTRQVVIFD
+483 PKRKIKIFD

-500 KKCLEKLTGITDEIV
+500 KKYLEELTGIRT
-515 GARDE
+515 E
-520 LNGNGD
+520 LTGIAD
-526 DTTNLI
+526 DPSSMI
-532 AGPNNIRPD
+532 AGTKNIRPD

-551 CSRGTYIR
+551 CSRGTYVR

-565 GRELATDAVMSFLVR
+565 GRELGTDAVMSYLVR
-580 TKSGEFSITD
+580 TKSGEFSIRD
-590 ACNIDYIKTLE
+590 ASNIDE
-601 AKVIKE
+601 IKE
-607 FIDPIDSKINY
+607 LDLNKIKDFIVPIDSKINY
-618 MGSIILNASDS
+618 MGRILLEDSDS

-635 GKVSLNNIQKEEP
+635 GKVSLNNIQKEETK
-648 EISYSNGNKD
+648 ISSSNGNED
-658 VYLIYESTANDFL
+658 ENIYLIYESIANDFL
-671 GTGRIVEGKYLKAEK
+671 GTGRIVDGKYLKTEK

>member
-14 AALAEGD
+14 AALVAGD
-21 SFAIFPHVDP
+21 EFAIFPHVDP

-43 LALFSIGKNVKILID
+43 LALSSIGKNVKILID
-58 EAENGGFDIKEELLF
+58 EAEDGGLDIKEELLF
-73 IDGKKQFFTVDS
+73 IDGEKQFFTVDS
-85 SFVAEKT
+85 SFVDEKT
-92 YGIMMDCGEI
+92 YGVMMDCGEI
-102 SRISGR
+102 SRIAGR

-114 FKKCNKTFCLD
+114 FKKCSKTFCLD

-138 IVPETAAT
+138 IIPETAAT
-146 CQLIWELFKA
+146 CQLVWHLFKA
-156 LKKYGLIVDK
+156 LQKYGLIVDK

-220 SMELKFAAMGVADFS
+220 SMKLKFAAMGVTDFS

-285 SVKVSMRSKTSVD
+285 SVKVSMRSKTSID

-310 HKRAAGCTIQKPIA
+310 HKRAAGCTIHKPIA
-324 EAVKLMKSELKAA
+324 EAVKMMKSELKAA
-337 VEAEYSGII
+337 VEAECSGII
-346 NINKSQNMT
+346 NINKSPNMT

-369 KRVGH
+369 KKVGH

-420 DIWGE
+420 DVWGE
-425 RLDERSNSSKI
+425 SVHDSRNINKI
-436 DLDAELI
+436 DFDTELI
-443 SKAIQR
+443 IKTIQK

-459 MYSAIKVDGQKLYE
+459 MYSAIKVDGKKLYE
-473 YARKQQEVEI
+473 YARKEEEVEI
-483 PTRQVVIFD
+483 PKRKIKIFD

-500 KKCLEKLTGITDEIV
+500 KKYLEELTGIRT
-515 GARDE
+515 E
-520 LNGNGD
+520 LTGIAD
-526 DTTNLI
+526 DPSSMI
-532 AGPNNIRPD
+532 AGTKNIRPD
-541 DESDFYIRVE
+541 DESDFYIKVK
-551 CSRGTYIR
+551 CSRGTYVR
-559 SLIRDI
+559 SLIRDL
-565 GRELATDAVMSFLVR
+565 GRELGTDAVMSYLVR
-580 TKSGEFSITD
+580 TKSGGFSISD
-590 ACNIDYIKTLE
+590 SCNIDE
-601 AKVIKE
+601 IKE
-607 FIDPIDSKINY
+607 IDSNEIKNLIVPIDSKINN
-618 MGSIILNASDS
+618 MGRILLGDSDS

-635 GKVSLNNIQKEEP
+635 GKVSLNNIKIEEA
-648 EISYSNGNKD
+648 ETSSKD
-658 VYLIYESTANDFL
+658 DERNIYLIYNSHNRDFL
-671 GTGRIVEGKYLKAEK
+671 GTGRIVDGKYLKAEK

>member
-1 MTMKKNNT
+1 MTMKKTNT

-14 AALAEGD
+14 AALVEGD
-21 SFAIFPHVDP
+21 EFAIFPHVDP

-43 LALFSIGKNVKILID
+43 LALSSIDKNVKILID
-58 EAENGGFDIKEELLF
+58 EAEDGGLDIKEELLF

-85 SFVAEKT
+85 SFVAENT

-138 IVPETAAT
+138 IIPETAAT
-146 CQLIWELFKA
+146 CQLVWQLFKA
-156 LKKYGLIVDK
+156 LQKYGLIVDK

-196 SEIFALGADHY
+196 SEIFSLGADHY
-207 AISKQVFESNPLR
+207 AISKQVLESNPLR
-220 SMELKFAAMGVADFS
+220 SMKLKFAAMGVADFS

-285 SVKVSMRSKTSVD
+285 SVKVSMRSKTSID

-310 HKRAAGCTIQKPIA
+310 HKRAAGCTIHKPIA
-324 EAVKLMKSELKAA
+324 EAVKMMKSELKAA
-337 VEAEYSGII
+337 VEAECSGII
-346 NINKSQNMT
+346 NINKSPNMT

-369 KRVGH
+369 KKVGH

-420 DIWGE
+420 DVWGE
-425 RLDERSNSSKI
+425 SVHDSRNINKI
-436 DLDAELI
+436 DFDTELI
-443 SKAIQR
+443 IKTIQK

-459 MYSAIKVDGQKLYE
+459 MYSAIKVDGKKLYE
-473 YARKQQEVEI
+473 YARKEEEVEI
-483 PTRQVVIFD
+483 PKRKIKIFD

-500 KKCLEKLTGITDEIV
+500 KKYLEELTGIRT
-515 GARDE
+515 E
-520 LNGNGD
+520 LTGIAD
-526 DTTNLI
+526 DPSSMI
-532 AGPNNIRPD
+532 AGTKNIRPD

-551 CSRGTYIR
+551 CSRGTYVR

-565 GRELATDAVMSFLVR
+565 GRELGTDAVMSYLVR
-580 TKSGEFSITD
+580 TKSGEFSIRD
-590 ACNIDYIKTLE
+590 ASNIDE
-601 AKVIKE
+601 IKE
-607 FIDPIDSKINY
+607 LDLNKIKDFIVPIDSKINY
-618 MGSIILNASDS
+618 TGRTLLEDSDS

-635 GKVSLNNIQKEEP
+635 GKVSLNNIQKEETK
-648 EISYSNGNKD
+648 ISSSNGNED
-658 VYLIYESTANDFL
+658 ENIYLIYESIANDFL
-671 GTGRIVEGKYLKAEK
+671 GTGRIVDGKYLKAEK

>member
-14 AALAEGD
+14 AALVKGD
-21 SFAIFPHVDP
+21 NFAIFPHVDP

-43 LALFSIGKNVKILID
+43 LALSSIGKNVKILID
-58 EAENGGFDIKEELLF
+58 EAEDGGLDIKEELLF
-73 IDGKKQFFTVDS
+73 IDGEKQFFTVDS
-85 SFVAEKT
+85 SFVDEKT
-92 YGIMMDCGEI
+92 YGVMMDCGEI

-108 SNRDEV
+108 SNRDQV

-138 IVPETAAT
+138 IIPETAAT
-146 CQLIWELFKA
+146 CQLVWQLFKT
-156 LKKYGLIVDK
+156 LKKYGLIVEK

-220 SMELKFAAMGVADFS
+220 SMKLKFAAMGVADFL

-240 AITYVDSKMLKSAGA
+240 AITYVDSKMLKSTGA

-273 EVACLCKEQADG
+273 EVACLCKEQTDG

-346 NINKSQNMT
+346 NINKAPNMT

-369 KRVGH
+369 KKVGH

-420 DIWGE
+420 DVWGE
-425 RLDERSNSSKI
+425 SVH
-436 DLDAELI
+436 DL
-443 SKAIQR
+443 
-449 FKGVIEQEPP
+449 
-459 MYSAIKVDGQKLYE
+459 
-473 YARKQQEVEI
+473 
-483 PTRQVVIFD
+483 
-492 IEYIDKGN
+492 
-500 KKCLEKLTGITDEIV
+500 
-515 GARDE
+515 
-520 LNGNGD
+520 
-526 DTTNLI
+526 
-532 AGPNNIRPD
+532 
-541 DESDFYIRVE
+541 
-551 CSRGTYIR
+551 
-559 SLIRDI
+559 SLIHI
-565 GRELATDAVMSFLVR
+565 
-580 TKSGEFSITD
+580 
-590 ACNIDYIKTLE
+590 
-601 AKVIKE
+601 
-607 FIDPIDSKINY
+607 
-618 MGSIILNASDS
+618 
-629 IKFQNG
+629 
-635 GKVSLNNIQKEEP
+635 
-648 EISYSNGNKD
+648 
-658 VYLIYESTANDFL
+658 
-671 GTGRIVEGKYLKAEK
+671 
-686 VLPR
+686 

>member
-9 FEEFA
+9 FEDFA
-14 AALAEGD
+14 AALVEGNT
-21 SFAIFPHVDP
+21 FAIFPHVDP

-43 LALFSIGKNVKILID
+43 LALSSIGKNVKILID
-58 EAENGGFDIKEELLF
+58 EAEDGGLDIKEELLF
-73 IDGKKQFFTVDS
+73 IDEKKQFFTVDS
-85 SFVAEKT
+85 SFVDEKT
-92 YGIMMDCGEI
+92 YGVMMDCGEI

-114 FKKCNKTFCLD
+114 FRKCNKTFCLD
-125 HHASSTPLADFNV
+125 HHTSSIPLADFNV
-138 IVPETAAT
+138 IMPETAAT
-146 CQLIWELFKA
+146 CQLVWALFKA

-196 SEIFALGADHY
+196 SEIFTLGADHY

-220 SMELKFAAMGVADFS
+220 SMKLKFAAMGVADFS

-255 TLKDSDGIVE
+255 TRKDSDGIVE

-298 VSKIGMKFSGGG
+298 VSKLGMKFSGGG
-310 HKRAAGCTIQKPIA
+310 HKRAAGCTIYKPIA

-346 NINKSQNMT
+346 NINKAPNMT

-369 KRVGH
+369 KKVGH

-394 RFIEYLDKDAKTYVA
+394 RFIEYLDKDVKTYVA

-420 DIWGE
+420 DVWGE
-425 RLDERSNSSKI
+425 VDPDSRNSNKI
-436 DLDAELI
+436 DLDSGLI
-443 SKAIQR
+443 SNTIQK

-459 MYSAIKVDGQKLYE
+459 MYSAIKVDGKKLYE
-473 YARKQQEVEI
+473 YARKEQEVEI
-483 PTRQVVIFD
+483 PTRQVEIFD

-500 KKCLEKLTGITDEIV
+500 KEYLEDLTGIRT
-515 GARDE
+515 E
-520 LNGNGD
+520 LTGIGD
-526 DTTNLI
+526 DPTSMI
-532 AGPNNIRPD
+532 AGMKNIRLD
-541 DESDFYIRVE
+541 DESDFYIKVK
-551 CSRGTYIR
+551 CSRGTYVR

-565 GRELATDAVMSFLVR
+565 GRELGTDAVMSFLVR
-580 TKSGEFSITD
+580 TKSGAFSIRD
-590 ACNIDYIKTLE
+590 ACNIDE
-601 AKVIKE
+601 IKE
-607 FIDPIDSKINY
+607 LNSNKLKDFIVPIDSKIKY
-618 MGSIILNASDS
+618 MGKILLEASES

-635 GKVSLNNIQKEEP
+635 GKVSIKSIKREDAEAFSSDDKRNI
-648 EISYSNGNKD
+648 
-658 VYLIYESTANDFL
+658 YLIYNSLDQDFL
-671 GTGRIVEGKYLKAEK
+671 GTGRIVDEKYLKAEK

>member
-1 MTMKKNNT
+1 MTMKKTNT

-14 AALAEGD
+14 AALVEGD
-21 SFAIFPHVDP
+21 EFAIFPHVDP

-43 LALFSIGKNVKILID
+43 LALSSVGKNVKILID
-58 EAENGGFDIKEELLF
+58 EAEDGGLDIKEELLF
-73 IDGKKQFFTVDS
+73 IDGKKQFFTVYS
-85 SFVAEKT
+85 SFVDEKT
-92 YGIMMDCGEI
+92 YGVMMDCGEI
-102 SRISGR
+102 SRIAGR
-108 SNRDEV
+108 SNRDQV

-138 IVPETAAT
+138 IIPETAAT
-146 CQLIWELFKA
+146 CQLVWQLFKA
-156 LKKYGLIVDK
+156 LQKYGLIVDK

-220 SMELKFAAMGVADFS
+220 SMKLKFAAMGVADFS

-285 SVKVSMRSKTSVD
+285 SVKVSMRSKTSID

-310 HKRAAGCTIQKPIA
+310 HKRAAGCTIHKPIA
-324 EAVKLMKSELKAA
+324 EAIKMMKSELKAA
-337 VEAEYSGII
+337 VEAECSGII
-346 NINKSQNMT
+346 NINKSPNMT

-369 KRVGH
+369 KKVGH

-420 DIWGE
+420 DVWGE
-425 RLDERSNSSKI
+425 SVHDSRNINKI
-436 DLDAELI
+436 DFDTELI
-443 SKAIQR
+443 IKTIQK

-459 MYSAIKVDGQKLYE
+459 MYSAIKVDGKKLYE
-473 YARKQQEVEI
+473 YARKEEEVEI
-483 PTRQVVIFD
+483 PKRKIKIFD

-500 KKCLEKLTGITDEIV
+500 KKYLEELTGIRT
-515 GARDE
+515 E
-520 LNGNGD
+520 LTGIAD
-526 DTTNLI
+526 DPSSMI
-532 AGPNNIRPD
+532 AGTKNIRPD
-541 DESDFYIRVE
+541 DKSDFYIRVE
-551 CSRGTYIR
+551 CSRGTYVR

-565 GRELATDAVMSFLVR
+565 GRELGTDAVMSYLVR
-580 TKSGEFSITD
+580 TKSGEFSIRD
-590 ACNIDYIKTLE
+590 ASNIDE
-601 AKVIKE
+601 IKE
-607 FIDPIDSKINY
+607 LDLNKIKDFIVPIDSKINY
-618 MGSIILNASDS
+618 MGRILLEDSDS

-635 GKVSLNNIQKEEP
+635 GKVSLNNIQKEETK
-648 EISYSNGNKD
+648 ISSSNGNED
-658 VYLIYESTANDFL
+658 ENIYLIYESIANDFL
-671 GTGRIVEGKYLKAEK
+671 GTGRIVDGKYLKAEK

>member
-1 MTMKKNNT
+1 MTMKKTNT

-14 AALAEGD
+14 AALVEGD
-21 SFAIFPHVDP
+21 EFAIFPHVDP

-43 LALFSIGKNVKILID
+43 LALSSIGKNVKILID
-58 EAENGGFDIKEELLF
+58 EAEDGGLDIKEELLF
-73 IDGKKQFFTVDS
+73 IDGKKQFFTVYS
-85 SFVAEKT
+85 SFVDEKT
-92 YGIMMDCGEI
+92 YGVMMDCGEI
-102 SRISGR
+102 SRIAGR
-108 SNRDEV
+108 SNRDQV

-138 IVPETAAT
+138 IIPETAAT
-146 CQLIWELFKA
+146 CQLVWQLFKA
-156 LKKYGLIVDK
+156 LQKYGLIVDK

-220 SMELKFAAMGVADFS
+220 SMKLKFAAMGVANFS

-273 EVACLCKEQADG
+273 EIACLCKEQADG
-285 SVKVSMRSKTSVD
+285 SVKVSMRSKTSID

-310 HKRAAGCTIQKPIA
+310 HKRAAGCTIHKPIA
-324 EAVKLMKSELKAA
+324 EAVKMMKSELKAA
-337 VEAEYSGII
+337 VEAECSGII
-346 NINKSQNMT
+346 NINKSPNMT

-369 KRVGH
+369 KKVGH

-420 DIWGE
+420 DVWGE
-425 RLDERSNSSKI
+425 SVRDSRNINKI
-436 DLDAELI
+436 DFDTELI
-443 SKAIQR
+443 IKTIQK

-459 MYSAIKVDGQKLYE
+459 MYSAIKVDGKKLYE
-473 YARKQQEVEI
+473 YARKEEEVEI
-483 PTRQVVIFD
+483 PKRKIKIFD

-500 KKCLEKLTGITDEIV
+500 KKYLEELTGIRT
-515 GARDE
+515 E
-520 LNGNGD
+520 LTGIAD
-526 DTTNLI
+526 DPSSMI
-532 AGPNNIRPD
+532 AGTKNIRPD

-551 CSRGTYIR
+551 CSRGTYVR

-565 GRELATDAVMSFLVR
+565 GRELGTDAVMSYLVR
-580 TKSGEFSITD
+580 TKSGEFSIRD
-590 ACNIDYIKTLE
+590 ASNIDK
-601 AKVIKE
+601 IKE
-607 FIDPIDSKINY
+607 FDLNNIKNLIIPIDSKINN
-618 MGSIILNASDS
+618 MGRILLEDSDS

-635 GKVSLNNIQKEEP
+635 GKVSLNNIQKEETK
-648 EISYSNGNKD
+648 ISSSNGNED
-658 VYLIYESTANDFL
+658 ENIYLIYESIANDFL
-671 GTGRIVEGKYLKAEK
+671 GTGRIVDGKYLKAEK

>member
-14 AALAEGD
+14 AALVEGD
-21 SFAIFPHVDP
+21 EFAIFPHVDP

-43 LALFSIGKNVKILID
+43 LALSSIGKNVKILID
-58 EAENGGFDIKEELLF
+58 EAEDGGLDIKEELLF
-73 IDGKKQFFTVDS
+73 IDGKKQFFTVYS
-85 SFVAEKT
+85 SFVDEKT
-92 YGIMMDCGEI
+92 YGVMMDCGEI
-102 SRISGR
+102 SRIAGR

-114 FKKCNKTFCLD
+114 FQKCNKTFCLD

-138 IVPETAAT
+138 IIPETAAT
-146 CQLIWELFKA
+146 CQLVWQLFKA
-156 LKKYGLIVDK
+156 LQKYGLIVDK

-220 SMELKFAAMGVADFS
+220 SMKLKFAAMGVANFS

-285 SVKVSMRSKTSVD
+285 SVKVSMRSKTSID

-310 HKRAAGCTIQKPIA
+310 HKRAAGCTIHKPIA
-324 EAVKLMKSELKAA
+324 EAVKMMKSELKAA
-337 VEAEYSGII
+337 VEAECSGII
-346 NINKSQNMT
+346 NINKSPNMT

-369 KRVGH
+369 KKVGH

-420 DIWGE
+420 DVWGE
-425 RLDERSNSSKI
+425 SVHDSRNINKI
-436 DLDAELI
+436 DFDTELI
-443 SKAIQR
+443 IKTIQK

-459 MYSAIKVDGQKLYE
+459 MYSAIKVDGKKLYE
-473 YARKQQEVEI
+473 YARREEEVEI
-483 PTRQVVIFD
+483 PKRKIKIFD

-500 KKCLEKLTGITDEIV
+500 KKYLEELTGIRT
-515 GARDE
+515 E
-520 LNGNGD
+520 LTGIAD
-526 DTTNLI
+526 DPSSMI
-532 AGPNNIRPD
+532 AGTKNIRPD

-551 CSRGTYIR
+551 CSRGTYVR

-565 GRELATDAVMSFLVR
+565 GRELGTDAVMSYLVR
-580 TKSGEFSITD
+580 TKSGEFSIRD
-590 ACNIDYIKTLE
+590 ASNIDE
-601 AKVIKE
+601 IKE
-607 FIDPIDSKINY
+607 LDLNKIKDFIVPIDSKINY
-618 MGSIILNASDS
+618 MGRILLEDSDS

-635 GKVSLNNIQKEEP
+635 GKVSLNNIQKEETK
-648 EISYSNGNKD
+648 ISSSNGNED
-658 VYLIYESTANDFL
+658 ENIYLIYESIANDFL
-671 GTGRIVEGKYLKAEK
+671 GTGRIVDGKYLKAEK

>member
-1 MTMKKNNT
+1 MTMKKTNT

-14 AALAEGD
+14 AALVEGD
-21 SFAIFPHVDP
+21 EFAIFPHVDP

-43 LALFSIGKNVKILID
+43 LALSSIGKNVKILID
-58 EAENGGFDIKEELLF
+58 EAEDGGFDIKEELLF
-73 IDGKKQFFTVDS
+73 IDGEKQFFTVDS
-85 SFVAEKT
+85 SFVDEKT
-92 YGIMMDCGEI
+92 YGVMMDCGEI
-102 SRISGR
+102 SRIAGR

-114 FKKCNKTFCLD
+114 FKKCSKTFCLD

-138 IVPETAAT
+138 IIPETAAT
-146 CQLIWELFKA
+146 CQLVWQLFKA
-156 LKKYGLIVDK
+156 LQKYGLIVDK

-220 SMELKFAAMGVADFS
+220 SMKLKFAAMGVANFS

-285 SVKVSMRSKTSVD
+285 SVKVSMRSKTSID

-310 HKRAAGCTIQKPIA
+310 HKRAAGCTIHKPIA
-324 EAVKLMKSELKAA
+324 EAVKMMKSELKAA
-337 VEAEYSGII
+337 VEAECSGII
-346 NINKSQNMT
+346 NINKSPNMT

-369 KRVGH
+369 KKVGH

-420 DIWGE
+420 DVWGE
-425 RLDERSNSSKI
+425 SVRDSRNINKI
-436 DLDAELI
+436 DFDTELI
-443 SKAIQR
+443 IKTIQK

-459 MYSAIKVDGQKLYE
+459 MYSAIKVDGKKLYE
-473 YARKQQEVEI
+473 YARKEEEVEI
-483 PTRQVVIFD
+483 PKRKIKIFD

-500 KKCLEKLTGITDEIV
+500 KKYLEELTGIRT
-515 GARDE
+515 E
-520 LNGNGD
+520 LTGIAD
-526 DTTNLI
+526 DPSSMI
-532 AGPNNIRPD
+532 AGTKNIRPD

-551 CSRGTYIR
+551 CSRGTYVR

-565 GRELATDAVMSFLVR
+565 GRELGTDAVMSYLVR
-580 TKSGEFSITD
+580 TKSGEFSIRD
-590 ACNIDYIKTLE
+590 ASNIDE
-601 AKVIKE
+601 IKE
-607 FIDPIDSKINY
+607 LDLNKIKDFIVPIDSKINY
-618 MGSIILNASDS
+618 MGRILLEDSDS

-635 GKVSLNNIQKEEP
+635 GKVSLNNIQKEETK
-648 EISYSNGNKD
+648 ISSSNGNED
-658 VYLIYESTANDFL
+658 ENIYLIYESIANDFL
-671 GTGRIVEGKYLKAEK
+671 GTGRIVDGKYLKAEK

>member
-1 MTMKKNNT
+1 MKKNNT
-9 FEEFA
+9 FQEFA
-14 AALAEGD
+14 AALVEGD
-21 SFAIFPHVDP
+21 EFAIFPHVDP

-43 LALFSIGKNVKILID
+43 LALSSIDKNVKILID
-58 EAENGGFDIKEELLF
+58 EAEDGGLDIKEELLF

-85 SFVAEKT
+85 SFVAENT

-138 IVPETAAT
+138 IIPETAAT
-146 CQLIWELFKA
+146 CQLVWQLFKA
-156 LKKYGLIVDK
+156 LQKYGLIVDK

-196 SEIFALGADHY
+196 SEIFSLGADHY

-220 SMELKFAAMGVADFS
+220 SMKLKFAAMGVADFS

-285 SVKVSMRSKTSVD
+285 SIKVSMRSKTSID

-310 HKRAAGCTIQKPIA
+310 HKRAAGCTIHKPIA

-369 KRVGH
+369 KKVGH

-394 RFIEYLDKDAKTYVA
+394 RFIEYLDKDVKTYVA

-414 IMTDTL
+414 MMTDTL

-425 RLDERSNSSKI
+425 VDPDSRNSNKI
-436 DLDAELI
+436 DFDTELI
-443 SKAIQR
+443 IKTIQK

-459 MYSAIKVDGQKLYE
+459 MYSAIKVDGKKLYE
-473 YARKQQEVEI
+473 YARKEEEVEI
-483 PTRQVVIFD
+483 PKRKIKIFD

-500 KKCLEKLTGITDEIV
+500 KKYLEELTGIRT
-515 GARDE
+515 E
-520 LNGNGD
+520 LTGIAD
-526 DTTNLI
+526 DPSSMI
-532 AGPNNIRPD
+532 AGTKNIRPD
-541 DESDFYIRVE
+541 DESDFYIKVK
-551 CSRGTYIR
+551 CSRGTYVR
-559 SLIRDI
+559 SLIRDL
-565 GRELATDAVMSFLVR
+565 GRELGTDAVMSYLVR
-580 TKSGEFSITD
+580 TKSGGFSISD
-590 ACNIDYIKTLE
+590 SCNIDE
-601 AKVIKE
+601 IKE
-607 FIDPIDSKINY
+607 IDSNEIKNLIVPIDSKINN
-618 MGSIILNASDS
+618 MGRILLGDSDS

-635 GKVSLNNIQKEEP
+635 GKVSLNNIKIEEA
-648 EISYSNGNKD
+648 ETSSKD
-658 VYLIYESTANDFL
+658 DERNIYLIYNSHNRDFL
-671 GTGRIVEGKYLKAEK
+671 GTGRIVDGKYLKAEK

>member
-14 AALAEGD
+14 AALVEGD
-21 SFAIFPHVDP
+21 TFAIFPHVDP
-31 DGDALGASVALA
+31 DGDALGASIALA
-43 LALFSIGKNVKILID
+43 LALSSIGKNVKILID
-58 EAENGGFDIKEELLF
+58 EAKDGGLDIKEELLF
-73 IDGKKQFFTVDS
+73 IDGEKQFFTVDS
-85 SFVAEKT
+85 SFVDEKT
-92 YGIMMDCGEI
+92 YGVMMDCGEI
-102 SRISGR
+102 SRIAGR

-114 FKKCNKTFCLD
+114 FKKCSKTFCLD

-138 IVPETAAT
+138 IIPETAAT
-146 CQLIWELFKA
+146 CQLAWQLFKA
-156 LKKYGLIVDK
+156 LQKYGLIVDK

-220 SMELKFAAMGVADFS
+220 SMKLKFAAMGVTDFS

-285 SVKVSMRSKTSVD
+285 SVKVSMRSKTSID

-310 HKRAAGCTIQKPIA
+310 HKRAAGCTIHKPIA
-324 EAVKLMKSELKAA
+324 EAVKMMKSELKAA
-337 VEAEYSGII
+337 VEAECSGII
-346 NINKSQNMT
+346 NINKSPNMT

-369 KRVGH
+369 KKVGH

-420 DIWGE
+420 DVWGE
-425 RLDERSNSSKI
+425 SVRDSRNINKI
-436 DLDAELI
+436 DFDTELI
-443 SKAIQR
+443 IKTIQK

-459 MYSAIKVDGQKLYE
+459 MYSAIKVDGKKLYE
-473 YARKQQEVEI
+473 YARKEEEVEI
-483 PTRQVVIFD
+483 PKRKIKIFD

-500 KKCLEKLTGITDEIV
+500 KKYLEELTGIRT
-515 GARDE
+515 E
-520 LNGNGD
+520 LTGIAD
-526 DTTNLI
+526 DPSSMI
-532 AGPNNIRPD
+532 AGTKNIRPD
-541 DESDFYIRVE
+541 DESDFYIKVK
-551 CSRGTYIR
+551 CSRGTYVR

-565 GRELATDAVMSFLVR
+565 GRELGTDAVMSFLVR

-590 ACNIDYIKTLE
+590 ACNIDE
-601 AKVIKE
+601 IKE
-607 FIDPIDSKINY
+607 LDLNKIKDFIVPIDSKINY
-618 MGSIILNASDS
+618 MGRILLEDSDS

-635 GKVSLNNIQKEEP
+635 GKVSLNNIQKEETK
-648 EISYSNGNKD
+648 ISSSNGDVKGD
-658 VYLIYESTANDFL
+658 VYLIYESTTDDFL
-671 GTGRIVEGKYLKAEK
+671 GTGRIVDGKYLKAEK

>member
-14 AALAEGD
+14 AALVAGD
-21 SFAIFPHVDP
+21 EFAIFPHVDP

-43 LALFSIGKNVKILID
+43 LALSSIGKNVKILID
-58 EAENGGFDIKEELLF
+58 EAEDGGLDIKEELLF
-73 IDGKKQFFTVDS
+73 IDGEKQFFTVDS
-85 SFVAEKT
+85 SFVDEKT
-92 YGIMMDCGEI
+92 YGVMMDCGEI
-102 SRISGR
+102 SRIAGR

-114 FKKCNKTFCLD
+114 FKKCSKTFCLD

-138 IVPETAAT
+138 IIPETAAT
-146 CQLIWELFKA
+146 CQLVWQLFKSMQ
-156 LKKYGLIVDK
+156 KYGLVVDK

-220 SMELKFAAMGVADFS
+220 SMKLKFAAMGVADFS
-235 CGNRV
+235 CGNRI

-310 HKRAAGCTIQKPIA
+310 HKRAAGCTIYKPIA

-337 VEAEYSGII
+337 VEAGCSGII

-361 IIRKKLGI
+361 IIRRKLGI

-394 RFIEYLDKDAKTYVA
+394 RFIEYLDKDVKTYVA

-425 RLDERSNSSKI
+425 VDPDSRNSNKI
-436 DLDAELI
+436 DFDTELI
-443 SKAIQR
+443 IKTIQK

-459 MYSAIKVDGQKLYE
+459 MYSAIKVDGKKLYE
-473 YARKQQEVEI
+473 YARKEEEVEI
-483 PTRQVVIFD
+483 PKRKIKIFD

-500 KKCLEKLTGITDEIV
+500 KEHIEELTGLRTELTGI
-515 GARDE
+515 
-520 LNGNGD
+520 GD
-526 DTTNLI
+526 DPTSMI
-532 AGPNNIRPD
+532 AGTKNIRPD
-541 DESDFYIRVE
+541 DESDFYIKVK
-551 CSRGTYIR
+551 CSRGTYVR

-565 GRELATDAVMSFLVR
+565 GRELGTDAVMSFLVR
-580 TKSGEFSITD
+580 TKSGELSIAD
-590 ACNIDYIKTLE
+590 ACNIDEIKELDSN
-601 AKVIKE
+601 KIKE
-607 FIDPIDSKINY
+607 FIVPIDSKINY
-618 MGSIILNASDS
+618 MGRILLEDSDS

-635 GKVSLNNIQKEEP
+635 GKVSLKNIKREDAETSSSDDKRN
-648 EISYSNGNKD
+648 I
-658 VYLIYESTANDFL
+658 YLIYNSLDQDFL
-671 GTGRIVEGKYLKAEK
+671 GTGRIVDGKYLKAEK

>member
-14 AALAEGD
+14 AALVEGD
-21 SFAIFPHVDP
+21 NFAIFPHVDP

-43 LALFSIGKNVKILID
+43 LALSSIGKNVKILID
-58 EAENGGFDIKEELLF
+58 EAEYGGLDIKEELLF
-73 IDGKKQFFTVDS
+73 IDSEKQFFTVDS

-102 SRISGR
+102 SRIAGR
-108 SNRDEV
+108 LNRDEI
-114 FKKCNKTFCLD
+114 FRKCSKTFCLD

-138 IVPETAAT
+138 IIPETAAT
-146 CQLIWELFKA
+146 CQLVWQLFKSMQ
-156 LKKYGLIVDK
+156 KYGLVVDK

-220 SMELKFAAMGVADFS
+220 SMKLKFAAMGVADFS
-235 CGNRV
+235 CGNRI

-310 HKRAAGCTIQKPIA
+310 HKRAAGCTIYKPIA

-337 VEAEYSGII
+337 VEAGCSGII

-361 IIRKKLGI
+361 IIRRKLGI

-389 IGNAT
+389 IGSAT
-394 RFIEYLDKDAKTYVA
+394 RFIEYLDKDVKTYVA

-425 RLDERSNSSKI
+425 VDPDSRNSNKI
-436 DLDAELI
+436 DFDTELI
-443 SKAIQR
+443 IKTIQK

-459 MYSAIKVDGQKLYE
+459 MYSAIKVDGKKLYE
-473 YARKQQEVEI
+473 YARKEEEVEI
-483 PTRQVVIFD
+483 PKRKIKIFD

-500 KKCLEKLTGITDEIV
+500 KEHIEELTGLRTELTGI
-515 GARDE
+515 
-520 LNGNGD
+520 GD
-526 DTTNLI
+526 DPTSMI
-532 AGPNNIRPD
+532 AGTKNIRPD
-541 DESDFYIRVE
+541 DESDFYIKVK
-551 CSRGTYIR
+551 CSRGTYVR

-565 GRELATDAVMSFLVR
+565 GRELGTDAVMSFLVR
-580 TKSGEFSITD
+580 TKSGELSIAD
-590 ACNIDYIKTLE
+590 ACNIDEIKELDSN
-601 AKVIKE
+601 KIKE
-607 FIDPIDSKINY
+607 FIVPIDSKINY
-618 MGSIILNASDS
+618 MGRILLEDSDS

-635 GKVSLNNIQKEEP
+635 GKVSLKNIKREDAETSSSDDKRN
-648 EISYSNGNKD
+648 I
-658 VYLIYESTANDFL
+658 YLIYNSLDQDFL
-671 GTGRIVEGKYLKAEK
+671 GTGRIVDGKYLKAEK

>member
-1 MTMKKNNT
+1 MTMKKTNT

-14 AALAEGD
+14 AALVEGD
-21 SFAIFPHVDP
+21 EFAIFPHVDP

-43 LALFSIGKNVKILID
+43 LALSSVGKNVKILID
-58 EAENGGFDIKEELLF
+58 EAEDGGLDIKEELLF
-73 IDGKKQFFTVDS
+73 IDGKKQFFTVYS
-85 SFVAEKT
+85 SFVDEKT
-92 YGIMMDCGEI
+92 YGVMMDCGEI
-102 SRISGR
+102 SRIAGR

-114 FKKCNKTFCLD
+114 FKKCSKTFCLD

-138 IVPETAAT
+138 IIPETAAT
-146 CQLIWELFKA
+146 CQLVWQLFKA
-156 LKKYGLIVDK
+156 LQKYGLIVDK

-220 SMELKFAAMGVADFS
+220 SMKLKFAAMGVADFS

-285 SVKVSMRSKTSVD
+285 SVKVSMRSKTSID

-310 HKRAAGCTIQKPIA
+310 HKRAAGCTIHKPIA
-324 EAVKLMKSELKAA
+324 EAVKMMKSELKAA
-337 VEAEYSGII
+337 VEAECSGII
-346 NINKSQNMT
+346 NINKSPNMT

-369 KRVGH
+369 KKVGH

-420 DIWGE
+420 DVWGE
-425 RLDERSNSSKI
+425 SVHDSRNINKI
-436 DLDAELI
+436 DFDTELI
-443 SKAIQR
+443 IKTIQK

-459 MYSAIKVDGQKLYE
+459 MYSAIKVDGKKLYE
-473 YARKQQEVEI
+473 YARKEEEVEI
-483 PTRQVVIFD
+483 PKRKIKIFD

-500 KKCLEKLTGITDEIV
+500 KKYLEELTGIRT
-515 GARDE
+515 E
-520 LNGNGD
+520 LTGIAD
-526 DTTNLI
+526 DPSSMI
-532 AGPNNIRPD
+532 AGTKNIRPD

-551 CSRGTYIR
+551 CSRGTYVR

-565 GRELATDAVMSFLVR
+565 GRELGTDAVMSYLVR
-580 TKSGEFSITD
+580 TKSGEFSIRD
-590 ACNIDYIKTLE
+590 ASNIDE
-601 AKVIKE
+601 IKE
-607 FIDPIDSKINY
+607 LDLNKIKDFIVPIDSKINY
-618 MGSIILNASDS
+618 MGRILLEDSDS

-635 GKVSLNNIQKEEP
+635 GKVSLNNIQKEETK
-648 EISYSNGNKD
+648 ISSSNGNED
-658 VYLIYESTANDFL
+658 ENIYLIYESIANDFL
-671 GTGRIVEGKYLKAEK
+671 GTGRIVDGKYLKAEK

>member
-1 MTMKKNNT
+1 MKKTNT

-14 AALAEGD
+14 AALVEGD
-21 SFAIFPHVDP
+21 EFAIFPHVDP

-43 LALFSIGKNVKILID
+43 LALSSIGKNVKILID
-58 EAENGGFDIKEELLF
+58 EAEDGGFDIKEELLF
-73 IDGKKQFFTVDS
+73 IDGEKQFFTVDS
-85 SFVAEKT
+85 SFVDEKT
-92 YGIMMDCGEI
+92 YGVMMDCGEI
-102 SRISGR
+102 SRIAGR

-114 FKKCNKTFCLD
+114 FKKCSKTFCLD
-125 HHASSTPLADFNV
+125 HHARSTPLADFNV
-138 IVPETAAT
+138 IIPETAAT
-146 CQLIWELFKA
+146 CQLVWQLFKA
-156 LKKYGLIVDK
+156 LQKYGLIVDK

-220 SMELKFAAMGVADFS
+220 SMKLKFAAMGVANFS

-285 SVKVSMRSKTSVD
+285 SVKVSMRSKTSID

-310 HKRAAGCTIQKPIA
+310 HKRAAGCTIHKPIA
-324 EAVKLMKSELKAA
+324 EAVKMMKSELKAA
-337 VEAEYSGII
+337 VEAECSGII
-346 NINKSQNMT
+346 NINKSPNMT

-369 KRVGH
+369 KKVGH

-420 DIWGE
+420 DVWGE
-425 RLDERSNSSKI
+425 SVRDSRNINKI
-436 DLDAELI
+436 DFDTELI
-443 SKAIQR
+443 IKTIQK

-459 MYSAIKVDGQKLYE
+459 MYSAIKVDGKKLYE
-473 YARKQQEVEI
+473 YARKEEEVEI
-483 PTRQVVIFD
+483 PKRKIKIFD

-500 KKCLEKLTGITDEIV
+500 KKYLEELTGIRT
-515 GARDE
+515 E
-520 LNGNGD
+520 LTGIAD
-526 DTTNLI
+526 DPSSMI
-532 AGPNNIRPD
+532 AGTKNIRPD

-551 CSRGTYIR
+551 CSRGTYVR

-565 GRELATDAVMSFLVR
+565 GRELGTDAVMSYLVR
-580 TKSGEFSITD
+580 TKSGEFSIRD
-590 ACNIDYIKTLE
+590 ASNIDE
-601 AKVIKE
+601 IKE
-607 FIDPIDSKINY
+607 LDLNKIKDFIVPIDSKINY
-618 MGSIILNASDS
+618 MGRILLEDSDS

-635 GKVSLNNIQKEEP
+635 GKVSLNNIQKEETK
-648 EISYSNGNKD
+648 ISSSNGNED
-658 VYLIYESTANDFL
+658 ENIYLIYESIANDFL
-671 GTGRIVEGKYLKAEK
+671 GTGRIVDGKYLKAEK